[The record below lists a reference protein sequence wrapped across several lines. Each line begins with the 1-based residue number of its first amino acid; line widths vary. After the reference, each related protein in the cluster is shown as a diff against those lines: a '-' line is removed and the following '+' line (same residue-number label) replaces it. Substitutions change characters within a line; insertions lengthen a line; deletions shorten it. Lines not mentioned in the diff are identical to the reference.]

1 MTITWNN
8 YFMRTF
14 VMIQHSFHI
23 DSFSITKRFT
33 WSILTASFTNTCSLY
48 CRALVYQKRFFYS
61 AKGLNIRT
69 CFFCL
74 RAKVLNFPPK
84 RFNCPTMGPN
94 IPLNRPNYLTLVL
107 NIPPK
112 RLNYPTMGLNILP
125 ERLNYPPKR
134 LS

>member
-1 MTITWNN
+1 MKGVGLPKKICLFRIGT
-8 YFMRTF
+8 
-14 VMIQHSFHI
+14 S
-23 DSFSITKRFT
+23 
-33 WSILTASFTNTCSLY
+33 
-48 CRALVYQKRFFYS
+48 YS
-61 AKGLNIRT
+61 HMF
-69 CFFCL
+69 FFCL

-84 RFNCPTMGPN
+84 RFNCPIMGPN
-94 IPLNRPNYLTLVL
+94 IPLNRLNYLTMVL